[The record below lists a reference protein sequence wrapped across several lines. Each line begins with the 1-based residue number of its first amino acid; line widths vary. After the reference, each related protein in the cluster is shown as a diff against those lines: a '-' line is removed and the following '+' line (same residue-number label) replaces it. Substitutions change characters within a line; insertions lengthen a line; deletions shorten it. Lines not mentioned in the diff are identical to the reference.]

1 MRREEHGLLTQVTSP
16 LWLNFLNIFISVLGV
31 PFSID
36 VVSLSRLQGRIPV
49 ALNFQVRVSYD
60 YCALR
65 MIEMRHGSRYQKVA
79 QLNFEQLRLLVK
91 EKERAIDRLHHDHGL
106 LIGPEVTDHKVVC
119 IPFEVESVDFLIR
132 RERIVMHN
140 QGNSQL
146 P

>member
-1 MRREEHGLLTQVTSP
+1 
-16 LWLNFLNIFISVLGV
+16 
-31 PFSID
+31 
-36 VVSLSRLQGRIPV
+36 
-49 ALNFQVRVSYD
+49 
-60 YCALR
+60 

-79 QLNFEQLRLLVK
+79 QLNFEQLRLLVQK
-91 EKERAIDRLHHDHGL
+91 KERAIDRLHHDHGL
-106 LIGPEVTDHKVVC
+106 LIGPEVTDHKVVG